1 MSDSVDKKKV
11 LVIDDS
17 FLIRRLQK
25 EMLEKNNLTVVEAS
39 NGQDAIEKI
48 DEVGINNISLISLDL
63 VMPVMNGVEFLVKI
77 KGLYSELPPLLI
89 CSSKSD
95 LTLIKQ
101 LAAFGIKG
109 YLIKPLDPIQYVKKI
124 KEIFP

>member
-1 MSDSVDKKKV
+1 MANAEDKKKV
-11 LVIDDS
+11 LIIDDS

-25 EMLEKNNLTVVEAS
+25 EMLEKNNLSVIEAS
-39 NGQDAIEKI
+39 NGQEALDQINEH
-48 DEVGINNISLISLDL
+48 GIANIAMVSLDL
-63 VMPVMNGVEFLVKI
+63 VMPVMNGVEFLVKA
-77 KGLYSELPPLLI
+77 KGLFSDLPPLLI

-109 YLIKPLDPIQYVKKI
+109 YLIKPIDPVQYVKKL

>member
-1 MSDSVDKKKV
+1 MDNAGDKKKV
-11 LVIDDS
+11 MVIDDS

-25 EMLEKNNLTVVEAS
+25 EMLEKNNLSVIEAS
-39 NGQDAIEKI
+39 NGQEALDKI
-48 DEVGINNISLISLDL
+48 AELGIAQISMISLDL
-63 VMPVMNGVEFLVKI
+63 VMPVMNGVEFLVKA
-77 KGLYSELPPLLI
+77 KSLFSELPPLLI

-109 YLIKPLDPIQYVKKI
+109 YLIKPIDPVQYMKKI

>member
-1 MSDSVDKKKV
+1 MDNAEEKKKV

-25 EMLEKNNLTVVEAS
+25 EMLEKSNLSVIEAS
-39 NGQDAIEKI
+39 NGQEALDKI
-48 DEVGINNISLISLDL
+48 TEHGIDNIAMISLDL
-63 VMPVMNGVEFLVKI
+63 VMPVMNGVEFLVKA
-77 KGLYSELPPLLI
+77 KGLFPELPPLLI
-89 CSSKSD
+89 CSSKAD
-95 LTLIKQ
+95 LELIKQ

-109 YLIKPLDPIQYVKKI
+109 YLIKPIDPIQYIKKV